1 MADTLIAPPATAE
14 LPPND
19 PYTNHAAITDLVK
32 DRRTDW
38 GHGRETFMRASWRNI
53 LYYRGHQ
60 WIKWDR
66 GLGRWR
72 AARLPSSIPT
82 PVTNVFASTMDAL
95 ISVFARIEPTLNF
108 RPGSPD
114 EPEDRATADVAV
126 RAIGVVEDEVRIRQV
141 RQTLAKWVGLTG
153 MAWLETGYEH
163 G

>member
-1 MADTLIAPPATAE
+1 MADIQTTPVAPAA
-14 LPPND
+14 D
-19 PYTNHAAITDLVK
+19 PYADHATIVELVRSK
-32 DRRTDW
+32 RDDW
-38 GHGRETFMRASWRNI
+38 SHGRESFLRAAWRN
-53 LYYRGHQ
+53 LLFYRGHQ
-60 WIKWDR
+60 WIRWDR

-108 RPGSPD
+108 RPGAPD